1 MDIEIGDLAR
11 FPGTLLTDFLPDEER
26 ATVKNGKWTFAKA
39 ASVKWAKP
47 KKGAEV
53 SEYYDAAAGKD
64 LVIDTTK
71 GKTNLSGLKLT
82 YTPKT
87 GIFKGSFK
95 VYALEGSGK
104 KTKLKTYTVNVNGFV
119 LDGVGYGTATCKK
132 PAVSWTVTVE

>member
-1 MDIEIGDLAR
+1 MGGRHREDDDGHRDR
-11 FPGTLLTDFLPDEER
+11 R
-26 ATVKNGKWTFAKA
+26 SR
-39 ASVKWAKP
+39 SVP
-47 KKGAEV
+47 R
-53 SEYYDAAAGKD
+53 
-64 LVIDTTK
+64 
-71 GKTNLSGLKLT
+71 
-82 YTPKT
+82 